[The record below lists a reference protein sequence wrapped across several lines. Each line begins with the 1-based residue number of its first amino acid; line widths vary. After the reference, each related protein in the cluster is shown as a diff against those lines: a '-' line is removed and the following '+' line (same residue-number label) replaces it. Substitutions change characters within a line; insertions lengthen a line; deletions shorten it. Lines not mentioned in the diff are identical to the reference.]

1 MVLVVPVSMV
11 LPTMNP
17 LVVEVVEKREG
28 VKERPQDVQL
38 NDNGTVSLT

>member
-28 VKERPQDVQL
+28 VKERL
-38 NDNGTVSLT
+38 